1 MELRRSWGWGKV
13 AAGPAFSPMVHGFF
27 GHFGCLQVCIVGSL
41 DYYTSKWRLEFWTE
55 FGCGS
60 TRFSDEDCWMGA
72 RPVYGVLRHETR
84 QWTFLTD
91 MASWSLCKKKAKRPP
106 GPWKLPIIGNLF
118 HLGGSSLPAHRLL
131 RDLAK
136 RHGSS
141 SGLMHLQIGE
151 ISAVVVSSRE
161 MAKEFLRTHD
171 LAFASR
177 PQLLG
182 GNIIFYN
189 CSDIVLSP
197 YGDHWRQ
204 MRKICVMELL
214 KPKLIRSFSSIRND
228 EIHRLLTHVRSYLG
242 SPVNLVFTG
251 REELIKLVDEI
262 AALLGGFEFADV
274 FPSLKFL
281 HNLCGNKNK
290 FLEVYHKTDAIIEN
304 IIKQHE
310 KNLLESG
317 KGSSELGADDIIDV
331 LIKLEKKGGLQLP
344 ITHDIIKAV
353 ILCRY
358 FQAFAAMAGCN
369 LILAICA
376 GFLCAFVPEATYRT
390 YNFSG
395 CYYDFTMQLNNP
407 KQRVFA
413 KAQAEVREAFK
424 GKEMLEEDDIE
435 QLEYLKLVVKETLR
449 CHPPIPLLIPR
460 ECREETAVCG
470 YTIPQKARV
479 LINVWAIGLA
489 FGFANTVSPLAH
501 LLYNFDWKLPA
512 GVTVETL
519 DMTERPGMAV
529 AKKNKL
535 FLIPTPPVKC

>member
-1 MELRRSWGWGKV
+1 M
-13 AAGPAFSPMVHGFF
+13 AFFLSFFIILVHT
-27 GHFGCLQVCIVGSL
+27 Q
-41 DYYTSKWRLEFWTE
+41 
-55 FGCGS
+55 
-60 TRFSDEDCWMGA
+60 
-72 RPVYGVLRHETR
+72 
-84 QWTFLTD
+84 
-91 MASWSLCKKKAKRPP
+91 CKKKAKRPP

-242 SPVNLVFTG
+242 SPVNLSERISLFMSSLICRSALGRVFTG

-353 ILCRY
+353 ILVC
-358 FQAFAAMAGCN
+358 
-369 LILAICA
+369 LI
-376 GFLCAFVPEATYRT
+376 
-390 YNFSG
+390 
-395 CYYDFTMQLNNP
+395 
-407 KQRVFA
+407 
-413 KAQAEVREAFK
+413 
-424 GKEMLEEDDIE
+424 
-435 QLEYLKLVVKETLR
+435 
-449 CHPPIPLLIPR
+449 
-460 ECREETAVCG
+460 
-470 YTIPQKARV
+470 
-479 LINVWAIGLA
+479 
-489 FGFANTVSPLAH
+489 
-501 LLYNFDWKLPA
+501 
-512 GVTVETL
+512 
-519 DMTERPGMAV
+519 
-529 AKKNKL
+529 
-535 FLIPTPPVKC
+535 

>member
-1 MELRRSWGWGKV
+1 M
-13 AAGPAFSPMVHGFF
+13 
-27 GHFGCLQVCIVGSL
+27 
-41 DYYTSKWRLEFWTE
+41 
-55 FGCGS
+55 
-60 TRFSDEDCWMGA
+60 
-72 RPVYGVLRHETR
+72 
-84 QWTFLTD
+84 
-91 MASWSLCKKKAKRPP
+91 
-106 GPWKLPIIGNLF
+106 IGNLF
-118 HLGGSSLPAHRLL
+118 HLGSSSLPAHRLL
-131 RDLAK
+131 SHLAK

-317 KGSSELGADDIIDV
+317 KGSGELGADDIIDV

-353 ILCRY
+353 ILDI
-358 FQAFAAMAGCN
+358 FAGGTETSSTTIVWAMSEMMKH
-369 LILAICA
+369 
-376 GFLCAFVPEATYRT
+376 P
-390 YNFSG
+390 
-395 CYYDFTMQLNNP
+395 
-407 KQRVFA
+407 RVFA

-435 QLEYLKLVVKETLR
+435 QLDYLKLVVKETLR

-479 LINVWAIGLA
+479 LINVWAIGRDPKYWEDPESFIPERFDNNNNNNSIDFMGNHFEFLPFGAGRRICPGLA

-529 AKKNKL
+529 AKKNQL